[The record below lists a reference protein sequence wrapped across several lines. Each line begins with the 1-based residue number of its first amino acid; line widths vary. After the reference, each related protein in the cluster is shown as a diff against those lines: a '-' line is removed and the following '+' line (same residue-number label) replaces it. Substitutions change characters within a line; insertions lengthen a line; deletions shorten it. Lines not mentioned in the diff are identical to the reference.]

1 MASGAV
7 GERLM
12 VWTTLT
18 CTRADAHCSRAHI
31 TVHSGRFFVAESSE
45 RARRRRERRMRSW
58 FRHEQQSVRMALV
71 TVLHHSYDRVHTE
84 YAAPRSQN
92 TATRA
97 RRGRVIRE
105 MQVP

>member
-31 TVHSGRFFVAESSE
+31 TVHKSLVDPHSSNVVTSALAQDTRYQC
-45 RARRRRERRMRSW
+45 RA
-58 FRHEQQSVRMALV
+58 FLK
-71 TVLHHSYDRVHTE
+71 TI
-84 YAAPRSQN
+84 
-92 TATRA
+92 
-97 RRGRVIRE
+97 VISSTCLC
-105 MQVP
+105 